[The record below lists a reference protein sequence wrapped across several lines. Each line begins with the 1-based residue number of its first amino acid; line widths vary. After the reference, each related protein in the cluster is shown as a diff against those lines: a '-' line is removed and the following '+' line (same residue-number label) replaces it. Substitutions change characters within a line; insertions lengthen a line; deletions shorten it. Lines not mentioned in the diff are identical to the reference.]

1 MIEVEVKKK
10 EDIVQFVINSNDQE
24 FIRSGIV
31 EIPTKEFFECI
42 KIKEEELGYESS
54 SAEREAI
61 FNYIFYKKCTLT

>member
-1 MIEVEVKKK
+1 MIEIEVKKK
-10 EDIVQFVINSNDQE
+10 EDIVQFVINSNYQE

-42 KIKEEELGYESS
+42 KRKEELGYEGS

>member
-10 EDIVQFVINSNDQE
+10 EDIVQFVINSNEE

-31 EIPTKEFFECI
+31 EIPKKEFDECI